1 MSVAPDG
8 AAPDLIAVGDLTVK
22 FGGVTAVS
30 HVSLHVRSGESC
42 VLIGPNGAGK
52 TTLFDSIAGQ
62 NSPAGGRIAYL
73 GGDITGKSALWRARH
88 GIRRTFQ
95 RQQTFPGLTVEDNV
109 LVALEW
115 DDTHP
120 VADILGLPQRRRRE
134 LRRRREAA
142 EVLGRVGLYGARD
155 EPAYRLPLGRQRLL
169 ELARV
174 IAAKPRLV
182 LLDEP
187 TSGMEAA
194 DITRLSTILDQLT
207 SEHQCGILLVEHD
220 VDFAMRHAQR
230 VYAMHLGEVIAEGT
244 PAEVQAHERVIE
256 VYLGGGPR
264 GPRAS
269 QPYISGERIQP

>member
-1 MSVAPDG
+1 MTTGGSNGDAVPG
-8 AAPDLIAVGDLTVK
+8 GPVSDLIAVEDLTVR

-30 HVSLHVRSGESC
+30 HVSLNVRSGESC

-52 TTLFDSIAGQ
+52 TTLFDAIAGQ
-62 NSPAGGRIAYL
+62 NVPAAGHIAYL
-73 GGDITGKSALWRARH
+73 GADITGRSALWRARH

-115 DDTHP
+115 DDAHP
-120 VADILGLPQRRRRE
+120 MADILGLPQRRRKERG
-134 LRRRREAA
+134 LRQEAE
-142 EVLGRVGLYGARD
+142 EVLDRVGLYGVRK
-155 EPAYRLPLGRQRLL
+155 EPAYRLPLGRSRLL

-174 IAAKPRLV
+174 IAVRPMLV

-187 TSGMEAA
+187 TSGMEEA
-194 DITRLSTILDQLT
+194 DITRLSSILDQLT
-207 SEHQCGILLVEHD
+207 SEHQAGILLVEHD

-244 PAEVQAHERVIE
+244 PDQVQANEHVIQ
-256 VYLGGGPR
+256 VYLGGL
-264 GPRAS
+264 
-269 QPYISGERIQP
+269 QPDISGERIQP

>member
-1 MSVAPDG
+1 MTTGGSNGDAVPG
-8 AAPDLIAVGDLTVK
+8 GPVSDLIAVEDLTVR

-30 HVSLHVRSGESC
+30 HVSLHVQPGESC

-52 TTLFDSIAGQ
+52 TTLFDAIAGQ
-62 NSPAGGRIAYL
+62 NVPTAGRITYQGA
-73 GGDITGKSALWRARH
+73 DITGKSALWRARH

-115 DDTHP
+115 DKPHP
-120 VADILGLPQRRRRE
+120 VADILGLPQRRRTERT
-134 LRRRREAA
+134 RRAEA
-142 EVLGRVGLYGARD
+142 EDVLDRLGLYGVRK
-155 EPAYRLPLGRQRLL
+155 EPAYRLPLGRARLL

-174 IAAKPRLV
+174 IAARPRLV

-187 TSGMEAA
+187 TSGMEEA
-194 DITRLSTILDQLT
+194 DISRLSSILGQLT
-207 SEHQCGILLVEHD
+207 SEHRCGILLVEHD

-244 PAEVQAHERVIE
+244 PDQVQANERVIQ
-256 VYLGGGPR
+256 VYLGGL
-264 GPRAS
+264 
-269 QPYISGERIQP
+269 QPDISGERIQP

>member
-1 MSVAPDG
+1 VTPSGPGANAG
-8 AAPDLIAVGDLTVK
+8 AAGPDLIAVEDLTVR

-30 HVSLHVRSGESC
+30 HVSLHVRAGESC

-62 NSPAGGRIAYL
+62 NVPASGRISYQGA
-73 GGDITGKSALWRARH
+73 DITSKTALWRARH

-115 DDTHP
+115 EHPHP
-120 VADILGLPQRRRRE
+120 VADILGLPQRRRKERA
-134 LRRRREAA
+134 LRAETE
-142 EVLGRVGLYGARD
+142 EVLDQLGLYSVRN
-155 EPAYRLPLGRQRLL
+155 EPAYRLPLGRARLL

-187 TSGMEAA
+187 TSGMEEA
-194 DITRLSTILDQLT
+194 DIARLSAILDQLT
-207 SEHQCGILLVEHD
+207 REHQCGILLVEHD

-244 PAEVQAHERVIE
+244 PDQVQANERVIQ
-256 VYLGGGPR
+256 VYLGGL
-264 GPRAS
+264 
-269 QPYISGERIQP
+269 QPDISGERIQP

>member
-1 MSVAPDG
+1 MTSDASGGGAGAPVS
-8 AAPDLIAVGDLTVK
+8 DLLAVDDLTVR

-30 HVSLHVRSGESC
+30 HVSVHVRSGESC

-52 TTLFDSIAGQ
+52 TTLFDAIAGQ
-62 NSPAGGRIAYL
+62 NVPASGRIAYQ
-73 GGDITGKSALWRARH
+73 GTDITGKSALWRARH

-115 DDTHP
+115 DKPHP
-120 VADILGLPQRRRRE
+120 VADILGLPQRRRTERT
-134 LRRRREAA
+134 RRAEAE
-142 EVLGRVGLYGARD
+142 EVLDRLGLYGVRK
-155 EPAYRLPLGRQRLL
+155 EPAYRLPLGRARLL

-187 TSGMEAA
+187 TSGMEDA
-194 DITRLSTILDQLT
+194 DIARLSATLDQLT

-244 PAEVQAHERVIE
+244 PDQVQANERVIQ
-256 VYLGGGPR
+256 VYLGGL
-264 GPRAS
+264 
-269 QPYISGERIQP
+269 QPDISAERIQP

>member
-1 MSVAPDG
+1 MTSEVASGIAG
-8 AAPDLIAVGDLTVK
+8 APSSDLIAVEDLTVR

-30 HVSLHVRSGESC
+30 HVSLHVRAGESC

-52 TTLFDSIAGQ
+52 TTLFDAIAGQ
-62 NSPAGGRIAYL
+62 NVPASGRISYQGA
-73 GGDITGKSALWRARH
+73 DITGKPALWRARN

-115 DDTHP
+115 EHP
-120 VADILGLPQRRRRE
+120 HPIADILGLPQRRRKERK
-134 LRRRREAA
+134 LRQETE
-142 EVLGRVGLYGARD
+142 EVLERVGLYGERN
-155 EPAYRLPLGRQRLL
+155 EPAYRLPLGRARLL

-174 IAAKPRLV
+174 IAAKPKLV

-187 TSGMEAA
+187 TSDMEEA
-194 DITRLSTILDQLT
+194 DISRLSSILEQLT
-207 SEHQCGILLVEHD
+207 NEHQCGILLVEHD

-244 PAEVQAHERVIE
+244 PDEVQANERVIQ
-256 VYLGGGPR
+256 VYLGGL
-264 GPRAS
+264 
-269 QPYISGERIQP
+269 QPDTSGERIQP

>member
-1 MSVAPDG
+1 MTPGGSDDDAGADG
-8 AAPDLIAVGDLTVK
+8 PASDLLAVDDLTVR
-22 FGGVTAVS
+22 FGGVTAAS
-30 HVSLHVRSGESC
+30 GVSLHVRSGESC

-52 TTLFDSIAGQ
+52 TTVFDAIAGQ
-62 NSPAGGRIAYL
+62 NVPASGRIAYQ
-73 GGDITGKSALWRARH
+73 GTDITGKSALWRARH

-115 DDTHP
+115 DKPHP
-120 VADILGLPQRRRRE
+120 VADILGLPQRRRTERT
-134 LRRRREAA
+134 RRAEAE
-142 EVLGRVGLYGARD
+142 EVLDRLGLYGVRK
-155 EPAYRLPLGRQRLL
+155 EPAYRLPLGRARLL

-187 TSGMEAA
+187 TSGMEDA
-194 DITRLSTILDQLT
+194 DIARLSATLDQLT
-207 SEHQCGILLVEHD
+207 SEHQCGILLVEHA

-244 PAEVQAHERVIE
+244 PDQVQANERVIQ
-256 VYLGGGPR
+256 VYLGGL
-264 GPRAS
+264 
-269 QPYISGERIQP
+269 QPDISAERIQP

>member
-1 MSVAPDG
+1 VTPSGPGANAG
-8 AAPDLIAVGDLTVK
+8 AAGPDLIAVEDLTVR

-30 HVSLHVRSGESC
+30 HVSLHVRAGESC

-62 NSPAGGRIAYL
+62 NVPASGRISYQ
-73 GGDITGKSALWRARH
+73 GTDITSKTALWRARH

-115 DDTHP
+115 EHPHP
-120 VADILGLPQRRRRE
+120 VADILGLPQRRRKERA
-134 LRRRREAA
+134 LRAETE
-142 EVLGRVGLYGARD
+142 EVLDQLGLYSVRN
-155 EPAYRLPLGRQRLL
+155 EPAYRLPLGRARLL

-187 TSGMEAA
+187 TSGMEEA
-194 DITRLSTILDQLT
+194 DIARLSAILDQLT
-207 SEHQCGILLVEHD
+207 REHQCGILLVEHD

-244 PAEVQAHERVIE
+244 PDQVQANERVIQ
-256 VYLGGGPR
+256 VYLGGL
-264 GPRAS
+264 
-269 QPYISGERIQP
+269 QPDISGERIQP

>member
-1 MSVAPDG
+1 MTPGGSDG
-8 AAPDLIAVGDLTVK
+8 DAGAGGPVSDLIAVEDLTVR

-52 TTLFDSIAGQ
+52 TTLFDAIAGQ
-62 NSPAGGRIAYL
+62 NVPAAGRIAYQ
-73 GGDITGKSALWRARH
+73 GADITGKSALWRARH

-115 DDTHP
+115 DDAHP
-120 VADILGLPQRRRRE
+120 VADILGLPQRRRKERR
-134 LRRRREAA
+134 LRQEA
-142 EVLGRVGLYGARD
+142 EEFLDRVGLYNVRK
-155 EPAYRLPLGRQRLL
+155 EPAYRLPLGRSRLL

-174 IAAKPRLV
+174 IAVRPRLV

-187 TSGMEAA
+187 TSGMEEA
-194 DITRLSTILDQLT
+194 DISRLSSILDQLT

-220 VDFAMRHAQR
+220 VEFAMRHAQR

-244 PAEVQAHERVIE
+244 PDQVQANERVIQ
-256 VYLGGGPR
+256 VYLGGL
-264 GPRAS
+264 
-269 QPYISGERIQP
+269 QPDISGERIQP

>member
-1 MSVAPDG
+1 MTAGGWDGDAGAGGSLTDLVA
-8 AAPDLIAVGDLTVK
+8 VEDLTVR

-30 HVSLHVRSGESC
+30 HVSLHVQSGESC

-52 TTLFDSIAGQ
+52 TTLFDAIAGQ
-62 NSPAGGRIAYL
+62 NVPAAGRVVYQGA
-73 GGDITGKSALWRARH
+73 DITGRSALWRARH

-115 DDTHP
+115 DNANP
-120 VADILGLPQRRRRE
+120 VGDILGLPQRRRKERRLRE
-134 LRRRREAA
+134 QTE
-142 EVLGRVGLYGARD
+142 EVLEQVGLYGVRN
-155 EPAYRLPLGRQRLL
+155 EPAYRLPLGRARLL

-174 IAAKPRLV
+174 IAARPRLV

-194 DITRLSTILDQLT
+194 DISRLSAILDQLT
-207 SEHQCGILLVEHD
+207 NEHRVGILLVEHN

-230 VYAMHLGEVIAEGT
+230 VYVMHLGDVIAEGT
-244 PAEVQAHERVIE
+244 PGQVQANERVIQ
-256 VYLGGGPR
+256 VYLGGL
-264 GPRAS
+264 
-269 QPYISGERIQP
+269 QPDVSGERIQP

>member
-1 MSVAPDG
+1 VTPSGPGANAG
-8 AAPDLIAVGDLTVK
+8 AAGPDLIAVEDLTVR

-30 HVSLHVRSGESC
+30 HVSLHVRAGESC

-62 NSPAGGRIAYL
+62 NVPASGRIAYQ
-73 GGDITGKSALWRARH
+73 GVDITSKPALWRARH

-115 DDTHP
+115 EHPHP
-120 VADILGLPQRRRRE
+120 VADILGLPQRRRKERA
-134 LRRRREAA
+134 LRAETE
-142 EVLGRVGLYGARD
+142 EVLDQLGLYSVRK
-155 EPAYRLPLGRQRLL
+155 EPAYRLPLGRARLL

-187 TSGMEAA
+187 TSGMEEA
-194 DITRLSTILDQLT
+194 DIARLSAILDQLT
-207 SEHQCGILLVEHD
+207 RQHQCGILLVEHD

-244 PAEVQAHERVIE
+244 PDQVQANERVIQ
-256 VYLGGGPR
+256 VYLGGL
-264 GPRAS
+264 
-269 QPYISGERIQP
+269 QPDISGERIQP